1 MIGPLC
7 RYAAPPIAHHRT
19 YGSDLAWVCTR
30 IRNLSLGGPVPA
42 EALCLLGDRVMIG
55 SRAAPPLPAA

>member
-1 MIGPLC
+1 MIGPLCRYAAMPLC

-42 EALCLLGDRVMIG
+42 EALFFWATAL
-55 SRAAPPLPAA
+55 

>member
-1 MIGPLC
+1 MIGRLPLC

-42 EALCLLGDRVMIG
+42 EALFFWATAL
-55 SRAAPPLPAA
+55 